1 MIHSCDTKDNDCAGP
16 GSVHRVL
23 VVEDSPLLR
32 VLTVKQLEKLGL
44 QTIVADNGL
53 AAVEAFKEKPFHL
66 IFMDLHIPQLDGF
79 GVTRAIRELENAK
92 VDAERS
98 TIVGMTAG
106 VSNDRQLCLDAGMDD
121 FLTKPISVED
131 LKRTVKKWLP
141 QCQLSEV

>member
-1 MIHSCDTKDNDCAGP
+1 MTHTCDTSDKDCSGP
-16 GSVHRVL
+16 SSAHRVL

-44 QTIVADNGL
+44 ETIVADNGL

-66 IFMDLHIPQLDGF
+66 IFMDVHIPQLDGF
-79 GVTRAIRELENAK
+79 GVTKAIRDIESAEGRT
-92 VDAERS
+92 ERS

-106 VSNDRQLCLDAGMDD
+106 ESKDRQLCLDAGMDD
-121 FLTKPISVED
+121 FLCKPVSVED

-141 QCQLSEV
+141 QFQLTEV

>member
-1 MIHSCDTKDNDCAGP
+1 MTHSCDTKDNDCAGP
-16 GSVHRVL
+16 DSVHRVL

-44 QTIVADNGL
+44 QTYTADNGL

-66 IFMDLHIPQLDGF
+66 IFMDVHIPQLDGF
-79 GVTRAIRELENAK
+79 GVTMAIRQLEGTK

-106 VSNDRQLCLDAGMDD
+106 FSKDRQLCLDAGMDD
-121 FLTKPISVED
+121 FLTKPVSVED

-141 QCQLSEV
+141 QCQLTEV